1 MFNFLVMMK
10 EGETVAL
17 LTDCGYNVT
26 FRNNE
31 RRTSIISTV
40 SAGDEHQ
47 RLNVCHHIHNEKHIG
62 AAAIQFD
69 GIAYIP

>member
-17 LTDCGYNVT
+17 LTDGGYNVT
-26 FRNNE
+26 FLNSD
-31 RRTSIISTV
+31 RRTSVRSTV
-40 SAGDEHQ
+40 SVDDERQ
-47 RLNVCHHIHNEKHIG
+47 RISVCRHVHNEKHVG

-69 GIAYIP
+69 DIAYIL